1 VLEAEQL
8 AALAR
13 IQEQLAD
20 GGIDYW
26 LFGGWAV
33 DFYVGEVT
41 REHADLDLAVWLG
54 DRGRIAALLEA
65 EGWVH
70 VPEPGEDGYTGYQRG
85 GVRVELAFLARDER
99 GGVHT
104 PLREGG
110 RGEWPDG
117 AFSGE
122 VRELRGVQARL
133 VALAALEVDK
143 AADHGDPRAAA
154 KDRADLAAL
163 ARLRRG
169 A

>member
-13 IQEQLAD
+13 IQEQLAE
-20 GGIDYW
+20 GGIDSW

-54 DRGRIAALLEA
+54 DRGRIATLLEA
-65 EGWVH
+65 DAWVH
-70 VPEPGEDGYTGYQRG
+70 APEPGEDGYTGYERG
-85 GVRVELAFLARDER
+85 HVRVELAFLARDER
-99 GGVHT
+99 GGIHT
-104 PLREGG
+104 PLRDGG

-117 AFSGE
+117 AFPGE
-122 VRELRGVQARL
+122 VRELRGVRARL

-154 KDRADLAAL
+154 EDRADLAAI
-163 ARLRRG
+163 ARLRRD